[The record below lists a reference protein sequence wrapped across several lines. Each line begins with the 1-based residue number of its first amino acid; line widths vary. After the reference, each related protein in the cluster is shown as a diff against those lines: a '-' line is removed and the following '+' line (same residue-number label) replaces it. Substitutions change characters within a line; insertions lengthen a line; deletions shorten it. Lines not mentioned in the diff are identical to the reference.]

1 MPLFPIISIA
11 YHMKVR
17 FYPHIYRLSRILYF
31 QQVISPH
38 QYKTKFGKRYE
49 YKPREK
55 YVCISRIKW
64 KYVWEISNLHWTAT
78 EWCLQEI
85 LILKTEMACA
95 PYGNLFLVLLNTLLP
110 WVCWSPTEG
119 TMVQETKGSWSR
131 SLETTHCGHTSL
143 GLPFPSRLPWVI
155 IHLLLGEEFYLRF
168 SRSVGLAQEQIH
180 RPMEQNSKARN
191 IPMSIWSVNIW

>member
-95 PYGNLFLVLLNTLLP
+95 PYWQFVSGLIEHTAPMGLLKSDRRHYGPGDKGILIKKPGDHTLWPHIPRVTIPFQAAMSHHTPSPWRRVLFTLLKK
-110 WVCWSPTEG
+110 CGFG
-119 TMVQETKGSWSR
+119 TRTD
-131 SLETTHCGHTSL
+131 T
-143 GLPFPSRLPWVI
+143 
-155 IHLLLGEEFYLRF
+155 
-168 SRSVGLAQEQIH
+168 
-180 RPMEQNSKARN
+180 
-191 IPMSIWSVNIW
+191 